1 MKFLLE
7 GISTYHMYT
16 INAQY
21 LKHHKSQVF
30 NNGQSVFIKDRC
42 LKNSCLTSINLNLFT
57 SSAILVYTV

>member
-1 MKFLLE
+1 MTFLLE
-7 GISTYHMYT
+7 GISTYHMHN

-21 LKHHKSQVF
+21 LKHHNHLVF

-57 SSAILVYTV
+57 SSGILVYTV